1 MKLVDLLDQHPHQ
14 LVRGTLDIE
23 IQAGVTSD
31 TRRVERGSLFVAV
44 AGRRQDGHTLLRQ
57 AFDKGAVAAL
67 VAGSVN
73 GAPEE
78 MTIVRVPDTLA
89 AASYAAARWQG
100 EPGRSM
106 KVVSI
111 TGTNGK
117 TSIAAILES
126 ILSSLSPAPVGVI
139 GTGGPRIGHEPLPLP
154 VSTPTTPQAIE
165 LQAILRTLADRHTE
179 TVVME
184 ASSIAL
190 VQHRIDHA
198 FTDIGV
204 FTNLSHD
211 HLDDH
216 DGSMDAYR
224 QAKML
229 LFSGLAGLAV
239 ANADD
244 PATAEIHTL
253 MPGRVTTFGIEHDA
267 DYRATDIRI
276 STAGTTFTLLHKE
289 QQHAAAI
296 PLPGGFA
303 VSNTLAAI
311 AVCQL
316 LGYAIDRILPELKV
330 IEQIPGRMQTLSL
343 SDGTTVI
350 IDYAHSPDSLEKVLD
365 TLRGLTMNGRLITV
379 FGCGG
384 DRDPAKRIRMGA
396 IAGTLSDHVVITS
409 DNPRTEDPESILDTI
424 EQGLAPTGTAYD
436 RLTDRREA
444 IAHALSTAQPGDT
457 VLIAGKGSE
466 DYQIIGD
473 RTLPFQ
479 DTAVVHELTEGLG
492 ATDTS
497 PTKSAPAT
505 P

>member
-1 MKLVDLLDQHPHQ
+1 MKLADLLAQLPHQ
-14 LVRGTLDIE
+14 LVQGDLDIA
-23 IQAGVTSD
+23 ISAGVTSD
-31 TRRVERGSLFVAV
+31 TRRVERGALFVAV
-44 AGRRQDGHTLLRQ
+44 AGRRQDGHTLLRE
-57 AFDKGAVAAL
+57 AFEKGAVAAL
-67 VAGSVN
+67 VDGSASA
-73 GAPEE
+73 APQE
-78 MTIVRVPDTLA
+78 MTVVRVPDTLA
-89 AASYAAARWQG
+89 AASYAAARFHG

-126 ILSSLSPAPVGVI
+126 ILSSLSPAPIGVI
-139 GTGGPRIGHEPLPLP
+139 GTGGPRIGQAPLPVA

-165 LQAILRTLADRHTE
+165 LQAILRAMADRHAE

-190 VQHRIDHA
+190 VQHRVDDA

-216 DGSMDAYR
+216 GSMDAYR

-229 LFSGLAGLAV
+229 LFSGLARLAV

-244 PATAEIHTL
+244 PVTTEIHAL
-253 MPGRVTTFGIEHDA
+253 MPGKVTSFGIEQPA
-267 DYRATDIRI
+267 DYRATDLHI
-276 STAGTTFTLLHKE
+276 SAAGTTFTLLHNGR
-289 QQHAAAI
+289 QHQAGIPMPGRFAA
-296 PLPGGFA
+296 
-303 VSNTLAAI
+303 SNALAAI
-311 AVCQL
+311 ATCRL
-316 LGYAIDRILPELKV
+316 LGYEIDHILPALKAV
-330 IEQIPGRMQTLSL
+330 GQIPGRMQTLHL
-343 SDGTTVI
+343 ADGATVI

-365 TLRGLTMNGRLITV
+365 TLRGLTAKGRLITV

-384 DRDPAKRIRMGA
+384 DRDPAKRTPMGA
-396 IAGTLSDHVVITS
+396 ITGSMSDHVVITS
-409 DNPRTEDPESILDTI
+409 DNPRTENPESILDAV

-436 RLTDRREA
+436 RITDRRDA
-444 IAHALSTAQPGDT
+444 IAHALSLAGPSDT

-479 DTAVVHELTEGLG
+479 DIAVVRELTEGLRS
-492 ATDTS
+492 TDAS
-497 PTKSAPAT
+497 PTDGAPAT